1 MLQAA
6 LDGRSPG
13 TPRNNVCRN
22 KRTLSQS
29 SPEISSSPESPF
41 VKKNF
46 QSASEG
52 VLQFVQNVWTNCFL
66 VETLLLS
73 R

>member
-13 TPRNNVCRN
+13 TPGNNARI

-41 VKKNF
+41 VKKNL

-52 VLQFVQNVWTNCFL
+52 VLKFVKV
-66 VETLLLS
+66 S
-73 R
+73 